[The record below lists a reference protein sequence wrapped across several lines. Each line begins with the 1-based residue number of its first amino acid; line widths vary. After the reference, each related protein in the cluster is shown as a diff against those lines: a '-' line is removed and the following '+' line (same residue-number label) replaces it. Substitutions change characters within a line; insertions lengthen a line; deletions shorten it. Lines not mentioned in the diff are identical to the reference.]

1 MRFPWKEAQRLCC
14 KTQNAITGKTG
25 TTITASCDLIFLSL
39 TIIKPS
45 LGQGCL
51 DFSRS
56 WLRPCVLTSFSNF
69 TYKSLFFVIQLL
81 SVPFFLTSWHSVC
94 QITAPLS
101 APPVSLHTR
110 GSRAKVTKT
119 SEILISTAGP
129 LELASWGSAVHH
141 SPEITFHLP
150 GLWRSETLD
159 VGSSV
164 TDHASKACYHES
176 QHQPNTPM
184 YHLGNPC
191 SKLDISPPGPKA
203 VVSWQ
208 C

>member
-1 MRFPWKEAQRLCC
+1 MAQTLCPYFI
-14 KTQNAITGKTG
+14 QQLYLQIPF
-25 TTITASCDLIFLSL
+25 FL
-39 TIIKPS
+39 
-45 LGQGCL
+45 
-51 DFSRS
+51 
-56 WLRPCVLTSFSNF
+56 
-69 TYKSLFFVIQLL
+69 VIQLL
-81 SVPFFLTSWHSVC
+81 PVPFFLTSWHSVC
-94 QITAPLS
+94 QITTPLS
-101 APPVSLHTR
+101 APPVSLHTH
-110 GSRAKVTKT
+110 GSRAKVAET

-129 LELASWGSAVHH
+129 SELTSQGSAVHH

-164 TDHASKACYHES
+164 TDHASKARFRES
-176 QHQPNTPM
+176 QHQQNTAM

-191 SKLDISPPGPKA
+191 SKLDISPPGLKA